1 MKNIIATAHALATK
15 EKSCV
20 LYSHLEMAVDA
31 NKKFITEPNG
41 GIERQ
46 RAHL

>member
-1 MKNIIATAHALATK
+1 M
-15 EKSCV
+15 

-31 NKKFITEPNG
+31 NKKFITKFNG

-46 RAHL
+46 RAYL